1 MIFASTTFYFI
12 SVTAEFTST
21 FVTAEGTITPF
32 MVKDVPTAGEQD
44 NGASSEVNFL
54 TTVSLVIFLI

>member
-1 MIFASTTFYFI
+1 MIFASATFYFI

-21 FVTAEGTITPF
+21 FVTAEGTTTPL

-44 NGASSEVNFL
+44 NGASSQVNFL